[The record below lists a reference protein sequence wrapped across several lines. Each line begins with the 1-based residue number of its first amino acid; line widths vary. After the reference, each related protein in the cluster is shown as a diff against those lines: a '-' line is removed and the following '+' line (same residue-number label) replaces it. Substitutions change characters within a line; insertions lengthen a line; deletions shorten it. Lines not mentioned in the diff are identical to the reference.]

1 MKVTSILVENFRG
14 LKHLKL
20 DLDEFTVLIGENN
33 SGKTAVLDALRICLR
48 DLGPRQQ
55 IVFDALDFHLP
66 DAAAD
71 LTSADPILIEITFSE
86 QSKGEWSD
94 ELIRRLNSDNVLQV
108 DGDDLS
114 HVILRVTC
122 KYDPPSQDFA
132 QEWAFLNLDRKPL
145 NAVNQRALSGL
156 QQEVAYF
163 YLQALRDARQHFG
176 ESGPFWRPFLKDT
189 QLRDDKKSE
198 LEEKIREVNELVVN
212 SHDSFERVQRGLSR
226 VQDVVPLAAGDVVSI
241 EAVPGRI
248 YDMLANARINLGTM
262 GGAKI
267 PVGRHGEGTQSLAV
281 LMLFAAFLEAWPEG
295 SPIIALEEP
304 EAHLHPSAI
313 RALQGLVRDFSGQK
327 LISTHSGDLLAETEI
342 HQIRRLARTRE
353 GIRAY
358 RISSDSLSS
367 EEMRKFNYHVRQT
380 RGELLFARCWLLV
393 EGQSESLIFPAA
405 ARAMKIDLHREGI
418 RVVEYSQSDAGLL
431 AKIANALGIVW
442 YCVGDR
448 DDRDDRDDRENSTK
462 TKLME
467 HLDGAK
473 EENRM
478 IFPYEK
484 IEVNLLSNGY
494 EEVYEE
500 LMERQNKDRIESTL
514 GQPNYWSEYAKN
526 FPSKRKT
533 RAAAAVAI
541 KMETQDEDQITNEIR
556 DILDKVK
563 SLARGS

>member
-48 DLGPRQQ
+48 DLGPSHRV
-55 IVFDALDFHLP
+55 VFDALDFHLP

-71 LTSADPILIEITFSE
+71 PMSAAPILIEITFSE

-94 ELIRRLNSDNVLQV
+94 ELILRLDSYKILQV
-108 DGDDLS
+108 DANELN
-114 HVILRVTC
+114 HVILSVTC
-122 KYDPPSQDFA
+122 KYDRPSQNFA
-132 QEWAFLNLDRKPL
+132 QEWAFLNLDREPL
-145 NAVNQRALSGL
+145 NAVDQQALSGL

-163 YLQALRDARQHFG
+163 YLQALRDAREHFG

-189 QLRDDKKSE
+189 QLHEDKKAE
-198 LEEKIREVNELVVN
+198 LESKIREVNELVVN
-212 SHDSFERVQRGLSR
+212 SHNSLTQVQQGLGRVQE
-226 VQDVVPLAAGDVVSI
+226 VVPLAAGDVVSI

-313 RALQGLVRDFSGQK
+313 RALQGLVRNFSGQK

-342 HQIRRLARTRE
+342 HQIRRLARTGE

-358 RISSDSLSS
+358 RISSGSVSS
-367 EEMRKFNYHVRQT
+367 DEMRKFNYHVRQT

-442 YCVGDR
+442 YCVGDN
-448 DDRDDRDDRENSTK
+448 DQGGNQTK
-462 TKLME
+462 NKLMDY
-467 HLDGAK
+467 LGTAK
-473 EENRM
+473 EEDRM
-478 IFPYEK
+478 GFPYEN

-500 LMERQNKDRIESTL
+500 LMPPQNKNKIKTTPDQAS
-514 GQPNYWSEYAKN
+514 YWSEYAKN
-526 FPSKRKT
+526 FPSKT

-541 KMETQDEDQITNEIR
+541 KMETRSEDEITSEIR
-556 DILDKVK
+556 KVLRK
-563 SLARGS
+563 VVSLAQGI

>member
-145 NAVNQRALSGL
+145 NAVDQRALSGL

-226 VQDVVPLAAGDVVSI
+226 VQDVVPLAAGDVVLI

-442 YCVGDR
+442 YCVGDYDGGGNR
-448 DDRDDRDDRENSTK
+448 NK
-462 TKLME
+462 KKKLKRC
-467 HLDGAK
+467 LDGAK
-473 EENRM
+473 EEDRM
-478 IFPYEK
+478 IYPYEN
-484 IEVNLLSNGY
+484 IEVNLMSNGY
-494 EEVYEE
+494 EEVYED
-500 LMERQNKDRIESTL
+500 LMPHQNKERIESESD
-514 GQPNYWSEYAKN
+514 QPSYWSEYAKN
-526 FPSKRKT
+526 FPREHKT

-541 KMETQDEDQITNEIR
+541 KMETQGGDQITNEIR

>member
-448 DDRDDRDDRENSTK
+448 DDRDDRENSTK